1 MKTLSDMLDA
11 AAQTAASKTAL
22 TWQDGR
28 LSFGEFR
35 DQVLGVARGLRAA
48 GIGRGD
54 CVAII
59 HRNAPEFVVSYFAL
73 ARLGAVAVPINY
85 MIHKADE
92 LVYML
97 KDCGAKGCVTQKEFI
112 RGVRG
117 AAKQCPA
124 LKRIWMS
131 DASSGECQE
140 GERVFASLLQ
150 AGGEAAFETVAESDA
165 AAILYTSGTTGNPK
179 GVVLTHRNLTT
190 NCMNSAKRLEIR
202 GNDAVLCILP
212 MFHTF
217 AWTGNVLISVHK
229 ALKLV
234 VVPNI
239 VPPTPWLKLMA
250 KEGVSLFS
258 AVPQIYGVLA
268 KQACGYKKIVL
279 RWWFFR
285 RVRIA
290 ISGAAPLGLAVQDSF
305 ESVFG
310 IPILEGYGLTET
322 SPVVSLNTPDEHRR
336 GSVGRPID
344 GVSLKVID
352 EDGRALES
360 GQEGEI
366 CVKGDCVMKSYY
378 KLPEATAEAFTQD
391 GWFKTG
397 DIGIVDADGY
407 LFIRDRKKDM
417 IIIKGLKVFSAQVE
431 TTLLEHPDIM
441 EAAVIGIPDEHGD
454 EIIKAFVTLRPD
466 AKADKTAILKYC
478 REKFDPYKRP
488 RDVEIVE
495 SLPKNALQ
503 KVLKRELR
511 QREIEKRAAA
521 AGS

>member
-1 MKTLSDMLDA
+1 MRTLNDLLDA
-11 AAQTAASKTAL
+11 AARNSPAKTGLA
-22 TWQDGR
+22 WQNGR
-28 LSFGEFR
+28 LSFSEFR
-35 DQVLGVARGLRAA
+35 GQVLRAA
-48 GIGRGD
+48 EGFRAAGLAKGD

-59 HRNAPEFVVSYFAL
+59 HRNSAEFVVAYFAL

-92 LVYML
+92 LAYML
-97 KDCGAKGCVTQKEFI
+97 KDCGAKGCVTEKEFI
-112 RGVRG
+112 KGLRA

-124 LKRIWMS
+124 LDKIWIS
-131 DASSGECQE
+131 DASSADLKQ
-140 GERVFASLLQ
+140 GERVFTDLFASD
-150 AGGEAAFETVAESDA
+150 GEGSFTPVAEEDA

-179 GVVLTHRNLTT
+179 GVILTHRNLTT

-202 GNDAVLCILP
+202 EGDVVLCILP

-217 AWTGNVLISVHK
+217 AWTGNVLVSLHK
-229 ALKLV
+229 AVKLV
-234 VVPNI
+234 IVPNI
-239 VPPTPWLKLMA
+239 VPAGPWLKLMA
-250 KEGVSLFS
+250 SEKVSLFS

-268 KQACGYKKIVL
+268 KQASGFKKFAL

-305 ESVFG
+305 EHIFS

-322 SPVVSLNTPDEHRR
+322 SPVVSLNTPSEYRR
-336 GSVGRPID
+336 GSVGRPIE
-344 GVSLKVID
+344 GVFVRIAD
-352 EDGRALES
+352 EDGREMAR
-360 GQEGEI
+360 GQEGEVCI
-366 CVKGDCVMKSYY
+366 KGDCVMKGYY
-378 KLPEATAEAFTQD
+378 NLPEATAEAFTRD

-397 DIGIVDADGY
+397 DIGIVDEEGY

-431 TTLLEHPDIM
+431 SILLEYPAVM

-454 EIIKAFVTLRPD
+454 EIIKAFVTLRPG
-466 AKADKTAILKYC
+466 AAADKTAILKYC

-511 QREIEKRAAA
+511 QREIDKRAAA
-521 AGS
+521 TGS